1 METLRIKFR
10 RSDDYSLESYGE
22 AVHRAL
28 DDLAGGKGK
37 WDTTNSHGVAK
48 LGRTKAQ
55 VERHE
60 DGPEIVGL
68 VLNHLPDYI
77 GAITGLVALW
87 WSRPRKKKKNST
99 SLSISVGEFKMDAPL
114 DDPKA
119 VRRAISVLR
128 SFSRKRPRND
138 SGRRARRR
146 GPA

>member
-1 METLRIKFR
+1 MEILRIKFR

-22 AVHRAL
+22 AVHRAF
-28 DDLAGGKGK
+28 DDLAGGKDK
-37 WDTTNSHGVAK
+37 WDTTSSHGLAK
-48 LGRTKAQ
+48 LGRTKAE

-87 WSRPRKKKKNST
+87 WSRPRNKKKGST

-114 DDPKA
+114 DDPEA
-119 VRRAISVLR
+119 VRRAIYVLR
-128 SFSRKRPRND
+128 SFSRKRPRD
-138 SGRRARRR
+138 ASSRRPHKR
-146 GPA
+146 GGV